1 MIQLPRRSVTRFF
14 IPLIDVL
21 TLLFCIYLLMPLV
34 KKSGDGDDPGPSGV
48 GAQPPGVEKE
58 PEKDKPEPPA
68 LLEQERQEL
77 ERLRREKIELLKQ
90 RLAVQVLEIDG
101 KDGRL
106 YHRGPQTVEVASQA
120 DAADLLGRNK
130 KEAGPR
136 ELYYLFLYPPRGSGY
151 PEQGQVQTYR
161 KWFQGAAHNLD
172 D

>member
-1 MIQLPRRSVTRFF
+1 MIQMPRRSVTRFF

-34 KKSGDGDDPGPSGV
+34 KKTGDGEPAGSQGSGTTPV
-48 GAQPPGVEKE
+48 GVEKE
-58 PEKDKPEPPA
+58 PEKEKEPAA
-68 LLEQERQEL
+68 LLEQERFEL

-90 RLAVQVLEIDG
+90 RLSVQVLEIDG

-106 YHRGPQTVEVASQA
+106 FHRGADKVEVASQA
-120 DAADLLGRNK
+120 DVADLIGRNK

-136 ELYYLFLYPPRGSGY
+136 ELYYLFLYPSRGSGY
-151 PEQGQVQTYR
+151 PEQGQVLKYR
-161 KWFQGAAHNLD
+161 KWFQGVAHNLD